1 MSIEETRYGDL
12 TIDLNGYLPLLS
24 IIDSPEVKD
33 TVKHSTLSA
42 TPFLL
47 ALCSWSEIEDNTR
60 AMALGMLLQK
70 DCYCYWK
77 GVYNAFPPITGIEDS
92 SLSGCIHKSTRVLL
106 DYYTRHIYAI
116 SNDDC
121 VLLHSLLHR
130 FLQLSPQS
138 HQLLDMKSSF
148 HQEKP
153 SSFSLFYLQFC
164 NDIARFM
171 VDHTESDRWS
181 SFYMIL
187 QSFLSLPIFSSIDQ
201 SLLTSY
207 PFLHSVNTV
216 RSSRSIT
223 FQDTCILHETQN
235 LDVGSTPTITT
246 ASSSIP
252 SYLKEIM
259 ELVMAE
265 DTFLSDLLPLLTWII
280 NSNSSKPSYFEVLH
294 SLTAVLLYEGIA
306 SSTARKLGTILKK
319 VYSPETSESIQKL
332 FLQGFNSIRAS
343 IVSFSC
349 YHH

>member
-1 MSIEETRYGDL
+1 
-12 TIDLNGYLPLLS
+12 
-24 IIDSPEVKD
+24 
-33 TVKHSTLSA
+33 
-42 TPFLL
+42 
-47 ALCSWSEIEDNTR
+47 
-60 AMALGMLLQK
+60 
-70 DCYCYWK
+70 
-77 GVYNAFPPITGIEDS
+77 
-92 SLSGCIHKSTRVLL
+92 
-106 DYYTRHIYAI
+106 
-116 SNDDC
+116 
-121 VLLHSLLHR
+121 
-130 FLQLSPQS
+130 
-138 HQLLDMKSSF
+138 
-148 HQEKP
+148 
-153 SSFSLFYLQFC
+153 
-164 NDIARFM
+164 
-171 VDHTESDRWS
+171 
-181 SFYMIL
+181 MIL

-306 SSTARKLGTILKK
+306 SSTTRKLGTILKK
-319 VYSPETSESIQKL
+319 VYSLETSESIQKL